1 MSITIGQAVPQI
13 TAPATNQSEFNVREH
28 RGQFVVLY
36 FYPKD
41 DTPGCTTE
49 GHDFNGLLSEF
60 ETLNAKVYGIS
71 RDSIKKHEKFKAKQG
86 YNFELISDESEALC
100 ALFDVIKLKK
110 LYGKEYMGIDRST
123 FIINPD
129 GILVQEW
136 RKVKVPQHAQLVLD
150 HLNQLTIS

>member
-1 MSITIGQAVPQI
+1 MLKTNAKAPTLNLESTDGKIYSLKNSIGKY
-13 TAPATNQSEFNVREH
+13 
-28 RGQFVVLY
+28 VVLY